1 MSRLKSFFD
10 TVKSTIALRDPGAGI
25 TIMVAASFTSTAQR
39 WDDKVYS
46 TRPLMA
52 HLSPMPQFSWK
63 PAK

>member
-1 MSRLKSFFD
+1 MSCSNIFFD
-10 TVKSTIALRDPGAGI
+10 TVKLTITLRDPGAGI
-25 TIMVAASFTSTAQR
+25 TIMVAASFTSTAQN